1 MKYVFALSIFASV
14 LNIVFSFSLYP
25 LGLCVL
31 NSGVAFGI
39 NIYGEALLSAVLIV
53 LIIILGIKQTGRIR
67 YLLFSLAV
75 LGLSNLIVRVW
86 YGVVCDYISLFGI
99 SFNLA
104 DAFIVIVSAYLFFYL
119 VLFKDKIV

>member
-1 MKYVFALSIFASV
+1 MEYIFALSILASI
-14 LNIVFSFSLYP
+14 LNIIFSFSLYSVD
-25 LGLCVL
+25 LCVL

-53 LIIILGIKQTGRIR
+53 LIVIWGIKQAAKIR

-86 YGVVCDYISLFGI
+86 HGSVCDYISLSGI

-104 DAFIVIVSAYLFFYL
+104 DAFIVLTSVYLFFYL
-119 VLFKDKIV
+119 LLFKDK

>member
-1 MKYVFALSIFASV
+1 MEYIFALSILASI
-14 LNIVFSFSLYP
+14 LNIIFSFSLYSVD
-25 LGLCVL
+25 LCVL

-53 LIIILGIKQTGRIR
+53 LIVIWGIKQAAKIR

-86 YGVVCDYISLFGI
+86 HGSVCDYIFLFAI
-99 SFNLA
+99 F
-104 DAFIVIVSAYLFFYL
+104 
-119 VLFKDKIV
+119 

>member
-1 MKYVFALSIFASV
+1 L
-14 LNIVFSFSLYP
+14 SFSLYS

-31 NSGVAFGI
+31 NSGIAFGI
-39 NIYGEALLSAVLIV
+39 NIYGEALLSGALIV
-53 LIIILGIKQTGRIR
+53 LIIIWGIKQVGKVR

-104 DAFIVIVSAYLFFYL
+104 DAFIVIISAYLFFHL
-119 VLFKDKIV
+119 LSFKDK

>member
-1 MKYVFALSIFASV
+1 MKYIFALSIFASV

-25 LGLCVL
+25 LGLCIL

-39 NIYGEALLSAVLIV
+39 NIYSEALISAILIV
-53 LIIILGIKQTGRIR
+53 LIIILGIKQAGEVR

-86 YGVVCDYISLFGI
+86 HGVVCDYIFLLGI
-99 SFNLA
+99 YFNLA
-104 DAFIVIVSAYLFFYL
+104 DAFIVLVSAYLFFYL
-119 VLFKDKIV
+119 LLFKDK